1 MSLKELKKYLTHR
14 VPFPDREFDA
24 LMKKGKELRF
34 KARMPIIKTGD
45 VDENV
50 YIVRDG
56 MVRGVFFANGRE
68 NTIYFAF
75 PGDFVASTAS
85 LSLGLPA
92 QITMEAFFRDGR
104 DSHSDGRISEN
115 GRAVASFH
123 ALDDRVVSRADL
135 DYRTQTD
142 DSGRRCIRAVRCL
155 NITEARADTAG
166 THQGN
171 RLLSGYCRDLAEP
184 PEESEEPLIK
194 ENLKINFKQLLSN
207 LCKPGNMISDT

>member
-1 MSLKELKKYLTHR
+1 MMSLKELKKYLTHR

-92 QITMEAFFRDGR
+92 QITMEAFFETVVTVIPMAEFLKMAERYDALILR
-104 DSHSDGRISEN
+104 RPELIQQVPIK
-115 GRAVASFH
+115 AIASYLGI
-123 ALDDRVVSRADL
+123 AETSL
-135 DYRTQTD
+135 
-142 DSGRRCIRAVRCL
+142 RRLR
-155 NITEARADTAG
+155 NPK
-166 THQGN
+166 N
-171 RLLSGYCRDLAEP
+171 RS
-184 PEESEEPLIK
+184 SK
-194 ENLKINFKQLLSN
+194 KTSK
-207 LCKPGNMISDT
+207 

>member
-1 MSLKELKKYLTHR
+1 MMSLKELKKYLTHR

-24 LMKKGKELRF
+24 LMKKGKEMRF

-92 QITMEAFFRDGR
+92 QITMEAFFETVVTVIPMAEFLKMAERSPVFMRWMTEWFLGQIWTIERKRTILAGDA
-104 DSHSDGRISEN
+104 SE
-115 GRAVASFH
+115 RYDALILRRPELIQQVPIKAIASYLGI
-123 ALDDRVVSRADL
+123 AETSLSRL
-135 DYRTQTD
+135 R
-142 DSGRRCIRAVRCL
+142 
-155 NITEARADTAG
+155 NPK
-166 THQGN
+166 N
-171 RLLSGYCRDLAEP
+171 RS
-184 PEESEEPLIK
+184 SK
-194 ENLKINFKQLLSN
+194 KTSK
-207 LCKPGNMISDT
+207 